1 MSIEQK
7 DAGYLSLKDTN
18 DLNAYSG
25 FPVSYR
31 LRLLQKLLKIKSVSA
46 FASEIGVDASV
57 LNNIMSPY
65 GRKGK
70 PSFDTLEKI
79 AATYS
84 RVNIEWLVTGRGEP
98 LRPFGAGPETH
109 EPQNLA
115 HVKESYANENQPECA
130 SDYVGAISELR
141 TLLKIC
147 LAEKEG
153 LEKLLAVKDD
163 LINLLK
169 DRK

>member
-7 DAGYLSLKDTN
+7 GEAYTHIKDTN
-18 DLNAYSG
+18 DFEQNSG

-31 LRLLQKLLKIKSVSA
+31 LRLLQQLLKIKSVSA
-46 FASEIGVDASV
+46 FAAEIGVDASV

-79 AATYS
+79 ATTYK

-98 LRPFGAGPETH
+98 LRPFNADAETEKEPYQAPGPEG
-109 EPQNLA
+109 
-115 HVKESYANENQPECA
+115 YNEGVA
-130 SDYVGAISELR
+130 ELR

-147 LAEKEG
+147 QAEKDG

-163 LINLLK
+163 LIHYLK